1 MIMADRCNH
10 MNEGRNGWEKRRCRG
25 GEGRGIGRE
34 GTRQEKGER
43 ERRDSER

>member
-1 MIMADRCNH
+1 MLFDGGKEAAQEASKAR
-10 MNEGRNGWEKRRCRG
+10 EVCRG
-25 GEGRGIGRE
+25 GKGRGIGRE